1 MWFDSTSSHFEVNE
15 KSSFILLDLLWDCYA
30 VEIIYPLIYAALRA
44 IKDEAGVLYVYPQKR
59 RSIA

>member
-1 MWFDSTSSHFEVNE
+1 
-15 KSSFILLDLLWDCYA
+15 LLDLLRDCYA

>member
-1 MWFDSTSSHFEVNE
+1 MWFDSTSSYFEVNE

-44 IKDEAGVLYVYPQKR
+44 LKWWGKVFMNCAQ
-59 RSIA
+59 